1 MLGHVVITASLSF
14 GHISSLRLAALA
26 GSAARWAQ
34 PDTRS

>member
-1 MLGHVVITASLSF
+1 MLGSVVVTASLSF

-26 GSAARWAQ
+26 GYAARRAQ